1 MPTFFNISN
10 RKGVF
15 MIPSGGTVS
24 PSGNGFQNTKSLS
37 FDGVDEYVSLG
48 TPSFLNATSEFTSSL
63 WFNTNDVGTQTTL
76 WAIGS
81 SASQL
86 WVISKIQDDLII
98 YGGTSTKYY
107 RKNNLFSINTWY
119 NLIVVY
125 DGSQANADRFKAYLN
140 GVLLTG
146 ATINGTIETITP
158 TFTTDFNIGRIG
170 YAAASYF
177 NGNID
182 EVALWNTTLSPTDIS
197 TIATAP
203 SDLSTYNPL
212 AWYRMGDNS
221 TYQTPQILMPEN
233 TNKDKV
239 SNWSLEFDGV
249 GDYIDLGT
257 SIDLGINSTISFW
270 FKSSTGNTNHT
281 LIGEDTYS
289 FDYLLQLA
297 SGTNTSF
304 VRIGSVVKSF
314 TTTEL
319 NDGNWNH
326 WCIVRSGDSVELF
339 INNVS
344 KGTQTGYGT
353 GTNTLFN
360 VIGAEG
366 DFQFPINGSLD
377 EFAVWDSV
385 QDVSSIYNS
394 GTPTTIT
401 GATAYWKLGE
411 LSKFTDNWLV
421 PNSALSNYSNYSFN
435 FDGIDDYISANKLNL
450 TTAISVSCWVK
461 TTSTAT
467 QWLVNEDRT
476 SGTDRNW
483 ALLIAGN
490 QINFIVWHTDGTN
503 TQLIRSI
510 ALEVQ
515 DGNWHHIL
523 VTWDGTTNANQFKSF
538 VDGGNEESKTATST
552 GIRNLSP
559 YGLAI
564 ASVQQNAGF
573 RYSGNIDEV
582 AIWDNDQSA
591 NVSAIYNSGEPTT
604 IPSGALA
611 HWRMGEDATYNA
623 STSEWTIPD
632 QVGSNDGT
640 SSNTMALDT
649 LVGEAP
655 NYFGGGLSDAMTIED
670 RVGDAPNSENNAVS
684 FNMEAEDIDNNTP

>member
-182 EVALWNTTLSPTDIS
+182 EVALWNTTLTPTDIS

-203 SDLSTYNPL
+203 SDLSTYNPI

-239 SNWSLEFDGV
+239 SNWSLQFDGV
-249 GDYIDLGT
+249 DDYVNCGVISDFVSSSAFSVSGWFYFDSVANHKTLFSYGLSTGSQYCWTVQTFPAGELIFVIADALGDSGNNYIGTNLSSPLVTEQWYHICVVYDGSGVGNTDKAKIYINGTEATYSGGGGTIPATTTASTGSFNIGRWDLGGSDRFFTGTIDEVSVYSSALTPEQIT
-257 SIDLGINSTISFW
+257 SIFNG
-270 FKSSTGNTNHT
+270 
-281 LIGEDTYS
+281 GE
-289 FDYLLQLA
+289 
-297 SGTNTSF
+297 
-304 VRIGSVVKSF
+304 
-314 TTTEL
+314 
-319 NDGNWNH
+319 
-326 WCIVRSGDSVELF
+326 
-339 INNVS
+339 
-344 KGTQTGYGT
+344 
-353 GTNTLFN
+353 
-360 VIGAEG
+360 
-366 DFQFPINGSLD
+366 
-377 EFAVWDSV
+377 
-385 QDVSSIYNS
+385 
-394 GTPTTIT
+394 PTTIT

-411 LSKFTDNWLV
+411 QSKFTDNWLV
-421 PNSALSNYSNYSFN
+421 PNSALNNYSKFSFA
-435 FDGIDDYISANKLNL
+435 FDGVDDVVLCQSDLAGNLNQIDGAITVSA
-450 TTAISVSCWVK
+450 WVK
-461 TTSTAT
+461 TT
-467 QWLVNEDRT
+467 Q
-476 SGTDRNW
+476 
-483 ALLIAGN
+483 
-490 QINFIVWHTDGTN
+490 
-503 TQLIRSI
+503 
-510 ALEVQ
+510 
-515 DGNWHHIL
+515 
-523 VTWDGTTNANQFKSF
+523 
-538 VDGGNEESKTATST
+538 
-552 GIRNLSP
+552 
-559 YGLAI
+559 
-564 ASVQQNAGF
+564 
-573 RYSGNIDEV
+573 
-582 AIWDNDQSA
+582 
-591 NVSAIYNSGEPTT
+591 
-604 IPSGALA
+604 GAVY
-611 HWRMGEDATYNA
+611 EY
-623 STSEWTIPD
+623 
-632 QVGSNDGT
+632 
-640 SSNTMALDT
+640 
-649 LVGEAP
+649 
-655 NYFGGGLSDAMTIED
+655 
-670 RVGDAPNSENNAVS
+670 
-684 FNMEAEDIDNNTP
+684 